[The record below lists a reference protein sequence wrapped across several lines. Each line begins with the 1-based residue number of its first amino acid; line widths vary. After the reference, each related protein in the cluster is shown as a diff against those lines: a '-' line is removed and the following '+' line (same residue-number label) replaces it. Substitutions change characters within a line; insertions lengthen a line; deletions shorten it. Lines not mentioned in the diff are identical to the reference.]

1 MEEKG
6 LNHYSALVKIWA
18 EEKGILKSENARNQ
32 MLKVFEEVGELSGS
46 IAKNKPQEDVIDA
59 IGDSFVT
66 LIILSYQLG
75 LEPSECLRVAYE
87 VIAKRK
93 GTTVNG
99 VFIKE

>member
-1 MEEKG
+1 MEERSFD
-6 LNHYSALVKIWA
+6 HYSALVKTWA
-18 EEKGILKSENARNQ
+18 EDKGILKPENARNQ

-46 IAKNKPQEDVIDA
+46 IAKNKPQEDVVDA

-75 LEPSECLRVAYE
+75 LEPSECLKVAYD